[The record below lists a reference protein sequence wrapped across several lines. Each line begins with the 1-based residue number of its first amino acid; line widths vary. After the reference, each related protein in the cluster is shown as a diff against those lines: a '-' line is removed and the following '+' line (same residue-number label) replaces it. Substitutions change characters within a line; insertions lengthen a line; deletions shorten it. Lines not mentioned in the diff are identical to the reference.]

1 MLGITK
7 ESRTEKTKRTTQDV
21 VSYLQ
26 EIVRDERLRAHLRAA
41 IDHGAEVSHRAKKAI
56 EADGMSTRLATDE
69 SYERTSAQCS
79 TTSMMRAI
87 GCVVRRL
94 RLIVF
99 GTFWSWLQVE

>member
-41 IDHGAEVSHRAKKAI
+41 IDHGAEGEPSGEEGDR
-56 EADGMSTRLATDE
+56 GRR
-69 SYERTSAQCS
+69 YEHTPCDR
-79 TTSMMRAI
+79 
-87 GCVVRRL
+87 
-94 RLIVF
+94 
-99 GTFWSWLQVE
+99 